1 MATCERKYVA
11 MTLVFALTMAL
22 FGCGGTQIPETAPS
36 TQSTVPTDAPLPLMD
51 FTVDA
56 DKVAKGDVNSGACV
70 HDPSVLR
77 VGDTYYIY
85 GSHMA
90 AAKSTDLMNWQQIS
104 DGYGSSNPVFGAVYD
119 RYEEAFAWSGA
130 PTSLTPTDDAATGGE
145 HVWAADVIYN
155 REMGKYVMYY
165 CTPSTFYV
173 SNICYATSDSPEG
186 PFQWQGA
193 VLYSGFALN
202 NMDKTDVLDVVSREY
217 AESTYLRGPI
227 YNQKKWPNCID
238 PAVFYDQEGKMW
250 MVYGSWSGGIF
261 ILEIDPYTGKVI
273 HPEADP
279 ENRVDPYFGKWLF
292 GGEHKSIEAPYII
305 YAQGYYYLFLSYGSL
320 VRNGGYQIR
329 VFRSKAPDGP
339 YEDMNGL
346 ISNESFFTNY
356 GLKLSGNYDLPSLP
370 MAYMATGHNS
380 ALVDEDG
387 RYFVVHHTRFD
398 NDTEWHSPR
407 AHQFLLNEAGWPCL
421 LPYQTQGERVSETG
435 YPAEEILGRYYLVRQ
450 DTTVTGK
457 IPPMTVAYLLQ
468 DGKVYLEEGEGS
480 WSMVEGSYY
489 MSLTLNGETFQGV
502 FCRMPD
508 EAGNECMVFSAVGG
522 NESLWG
528 VRDMSW
534 QP

>member
-1 MATCERKYVA
+1 
-11 MTLVFALTMAL
+11 
-22 FGCGGTQIPETAPS
+22 
-36 TQSTVPTDAPLPLMD
+36 
-51 FTVDA
+51 
-56 DKVAKGDVNSGACV
+56 
-70 HDPSVLR
+70 
-77 VGDTYYIY
+77 
-85 GSHMA
+85 
-90 AAKSTDLMNWQQIS
+90 
-104 DGYGSSNPVFGAVYD
+104 
-119 RYEEAFAWSGA
+119 
-130 PTSLTPTDDAATGGE
+130 
-145 HVWAADVIYN
+145 
-155 REMGKYVMYY
+155 
-165 CTPSTFYV
+165 
-173 SNICYATSDSPEG
+173 
-186 PFQWQGA
+186 
-193 VLYSGFALN
+193 
-202 NMDKTDVLDVVSREY
+202 
-217 AESTYLRGPI
+217 
-227 YNQKKWPNCID
+227 
-238 PAVFYDQEGKMW
+238 
-250 MVYGSWSGGIF
+250 
-261 ILEIDPYTGKVI
+261 
-273 HPEADP
+273 
-279 ENRVDPYFGKWLF
+279 
-292 GGEHKSIEAPYII
+292 
-305 YAQGYYYLFLSYGSL
+305 
-320 VRNGGYQIR
+320 
-329 VFRSKAPDGP
+329 
-339 YEDMNGL
+339 
-346 ISNESFFTNY
+346 
-356 GLKLSGNYDLPSLP
+356 